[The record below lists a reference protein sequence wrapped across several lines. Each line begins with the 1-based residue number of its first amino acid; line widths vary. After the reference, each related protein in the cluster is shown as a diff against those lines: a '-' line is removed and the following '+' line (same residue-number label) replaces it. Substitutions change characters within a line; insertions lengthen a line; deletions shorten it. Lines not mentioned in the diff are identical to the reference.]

1 MEVPD
6 IVRWMR
12 GGEFLLTTAYPV
24 RDDAEALTR
33 LVPVLARRGL
43 TGLGVKGGPYLPAL
57 PPALL
62 DVCEELGFPL
72 VELPGPVMFNDI
84 LSEVLG
90 TVLNRQALALERS
103 RAIHERFTAVALGGG
118 SCQELTNVLLELT
131 GLAAAVRDEQGLV
144 LASAG
149 APDTALPPRHR
160 TAPPPP
166 CAPCATGPGP
176 AARSACGRS
185 RGTSPTR
192 TSSSPWNTPPPS
204 RRPSPRRNAPSPYAP
219 SATARCS

>member
-1 MEVPD
+1 MLSLRDALALPSLAGARLVAGERGAGRAIRVVNIMEVPD

-43 TGLGVKGGPYLPAL
+43 TGLGVKVGPYLPAL

-62 DVCEELGFPL
+62 DVCEELDFPL
-72 VELPGPVMFNDI
+72 VELPGDAMFNDI

-118 SCQELTNVLLELT
+118 SYQELMNVLLELT

-144 LASAG
+144 LA
-149 APDTALPPRHR
+149 
-160 TAPPPP
+160 
-166 CAPCATGPGP
+166 
-176 AARSACGRS
+176 
-185 RGTSPTR
+185 
-192 TSSSPWNTPPPS
+192 
-204 RRPSPRRNAPSPYAP
+204 
-219 SATARCS
+219 